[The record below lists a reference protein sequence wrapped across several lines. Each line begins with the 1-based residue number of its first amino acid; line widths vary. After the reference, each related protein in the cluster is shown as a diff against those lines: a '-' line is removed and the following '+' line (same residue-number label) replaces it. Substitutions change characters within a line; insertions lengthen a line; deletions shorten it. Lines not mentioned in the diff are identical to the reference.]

1 VSSSDTPRLDAR
13 TVSAP
18 AGTGKAK
25 CGRAMEGLPML
36 AEARRRLAAWKT
48 KPSALLT
55 LKALDVARDLPE
67 LLGPPVYRKPRR

>member
-1 VSSSDTPRLDAR
+1 VSSSDTPRLDVR

-25 CGRAMEGLPML
+25 RGRAVEDLPTL

-55 LKALDVARDLPE
+55 PEALDVARDLPE